1 MINNKNINNNNII
14 ATQYFNSNNVTPFR
28 SRNTS
33 EQIFDNITNNNTN
46 IITSSSSINNSAMS
60 NNYNYSNSNHMNMND
75 TFSIDEL
82 IDDTLNPTTYFN
94 TFK

>member
-1 MINNKNINNNNII
+1 M
-14 ATQYFNSNNVTPFR
+14 TPFR

-46 IITSSSSINNSAMS
+46 IITTSSSSSINNSAMS
-60 NNYNYSNSNHMNMND
+60 NNYNYSNSNHMNIND
-75 TFSIDEL
+75 SFCIDEL